1 MHDLERMGPI
11 LYSSLTALVD
21 FPDRSVGKQPACNAG
36 DPSSI
41 PGLGRSAG
49 EGKGYPLQCSGLE
62 NSMDSIGCGVS
73 KSRTRLSSLHFHCF
87 GRKNMVCKPCLALS
101 LNPSLSVNGD
111 SFFFI
116 RQLLADF
123 LISLPLPS
131 HQNTLLALPP
141 WWCPESDHFS
151 HPNPGHFHFLS
162 WLVQEPLASL
172 KLYFNTGIKVKSAVK
187 NLPAN
192 ARDMGSIPGLG
203 RSPGEGN
210 GSPLQYSCLGDPMD
224 RGAWRATVHGV
235 TKESDTTERLS
246 NNLEILHQLR
256 VWPRKFSLLS
266 GPVPIPLALLTA
278 PPLVLTEGA
287 TLSPPSP

>member
-1 MHDLERMGPI
+1 
-11 LYSSLTALVD
+11 
-21 FPDRSVGKQPACNAG
+21 
-36 DPSSI
+36 
-41 PGLGRSAG
+41 
-49 EGKGYPLQCSGLE
+49 
-62 NSMDSIGCGVS
+62 MDSIDRGVS

-111 SFFFI
+111 SFVFI
-116 RQLLADF
+116 CQLLAHF

-203 RSPGEGN
+203 RSLEKEMAVHSSILAWEIRWTEDPGRLQSI
-210 GSPLQYSCLGDPMD
+210 GSQRVRHNWSDLAC
-224 RGAWRATVHGV
+224 TVC
-235 TKESDTTERLS
+235 TRLL
-246 NNLEILHQLR
+246 N
-256 VWPRKFSLLS
+256 
-266 GPVPIPLALLTA
+266 
-278 PPLVLTEGA
+278 
-287 TLSPPSP
+287 

>member
-1 MHDLERMGPI
+1 MYYFLQLHVYLQLSQSLMQKKKNIYIYRM
-11 LYSSLTALVD
+11 LWS
-21 FPDRSVGKQPACNAG
+21 
-36 DPSSI
+36 
-41 PGLGRSAG
+41 GLGYPSGSDG
-49 EGKGYPLQCSGLE
+49 E
-62 NSMDSIGCGVS
+62 
-73 KSRTRLSSLHFHCF
+73 
-87 GRKNMVCKPCLALS
+87 
-101 LNPSLSVNGD
+101 
-111 SFFFI
+111 
-116 RQLLADF
+116 
-123 LISLPLPS
+123 
-131 HQNTLLALPP
+131 
-141 WWCPESDHFS
+141 ES
-151 HPNPGHFHFLS
+151 
-162 WLVQEPLASL
+162 
-172 KLYFNTGIKVKSAVK
+172 TC
-187 NLPAN
+187 N

-266 GPVPIPLALLTA
+266 GPVPTPLALLTA